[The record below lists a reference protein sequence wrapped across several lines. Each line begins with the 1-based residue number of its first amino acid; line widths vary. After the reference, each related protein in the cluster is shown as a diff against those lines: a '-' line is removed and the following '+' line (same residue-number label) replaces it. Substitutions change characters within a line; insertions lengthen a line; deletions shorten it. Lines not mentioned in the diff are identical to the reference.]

1 MKIGILTFHA
11 AHNYGSMLLAFALQ
25 EAIKTEG
32 HDVKIINHRIYAQNM
47 MYANPLKFTHKIFIK
62 ELFTHPMLFIQNA
75 KKWRKFESF
84 SQRFHNLTK
93 LCPTLV
99 DVEKVI
105 KEEHFNAVITG
116 GDQIW
121 NMQCSDF
128 SLAYYL
134 PFNLPG
140 IKKISYSPSFGGGG
154 YFKPENYSCSIR
166 ALLSSYDHVSVR
178 EESASMLLSSLL
190 DHYIPSVCDPTFLI
204 DTSTYSAI
212 AGTERLIKEK
222 YIFYYSPFSTENTEN
237 LALEYGR
244 KMGLPVYTS
253 NGFASQCKGF
263 NRRQDTGPAEFLN
276 LIKNAELVCGNS
288 FHLVVFS
295 IIFKKEFFVL
305 SLKDARMETL
315 LNYLC
320 INNRFCSSINKV
332 DICKS
337 QIDWTSV
344 DMKLLD
350 YKAKGI
356 QYINKSLR

>member
-1 MKIGILTFHA
+1 
-11 AHNYGSMLLAFALQ
+11 
-25 EAIKTEG
+25 
-32 HDVKIINHRIYAQNM
+32 
-47 MYANPLKFTHKIFIK
+47 
-62 ELFTHPMLFIQNA
+62 
-75 KKWRKFESF
+75 
-84 SQRFHNLTK
+84 
-93 LCPTLV
+93 
-99 DVEKVI
+99 
-105 KEEHFNAVITG
+105 
-116 GDQIW
+116 
-121 NMQCSDF
+121 
-128 SLAYYL
+128 
-134 PFNLPG
+134 
-140 IKKISYSPSFGGGG
+140 
-154 YFKPENYSCSIR
+154 
-166 ALLSSYDHVSVR
+166 
-178 EESASMLLSSLL
+178 
-190 DHYIPSVCDPTFLI
+190 
-204 DTSTYSAI
+204 
-212 AGTERLIKEK
+212 
-222 YIFYYSPFSTENTEN
+222 
-237 LALEYGR
+237 
-244 KMGLPVYTS
+244 MGLPIYTS